1 MKSFKELRRED
12 VIVFRY
18 PKNPSIYY
26 IKRIIGLPGEKIE
39 IRDKK
44 VKMYNSENPEGFI
57 LDERGYLSASE
68 ETLGDQ
74 IVQLSGSEYFVLG
87 DNRSYSSD
95 SRSWG
100 PVPENDVIGKVLL
113 RAWPFGRAKVF

>member
-1 MKSFKELRRED
+1 
-12 VIVFRY
+12 
-18 PKNPSIYY
+18 
-26 IKRIIGLPGEKIE
+26 
-39 IRDKK
+39 
-44 VKMYNSENPEGFI
+44 MYNSENPEGFI
-57 LDERGYLSASE
+57 LDESRYLSASE
-68 ETLGDQ
+68 ETSGEQ
-74 IVQLSGSEYFVLG
+74 TVQLSESEYFVLG